1 MTRDIS
7 DIKNIIL
14 TGLPS
19 LTRQGLNSVCT
30 TLFNVQAAVYGDA
43 AIAAM
48 SIAGRCSNLLF
59 SFALGIAQGF
69 QPVCAFNYGA
79 GKYGRVKKAT
89 YFTVVMGMCILGIL
103 CSICYVNAPA
113 IVHLFREETEI
124 LEVGSGALQWM
135 CRLLF
140 VLPVSAE
147 GSMLFQSTGM
157 KGRALFI
164 AAMQSGLIMIP
175 LLLILPY
182 YWGLTGLQMA
192 QPLAYLFAGIITV
205 PVVAGFFS
213 SLRESQ

>member
-30 TLFNVQAAVYGDA
+30 TLLNVQAAVYGDA

-79 GKYGRVKKAT
+79 GKYGRVKKAI